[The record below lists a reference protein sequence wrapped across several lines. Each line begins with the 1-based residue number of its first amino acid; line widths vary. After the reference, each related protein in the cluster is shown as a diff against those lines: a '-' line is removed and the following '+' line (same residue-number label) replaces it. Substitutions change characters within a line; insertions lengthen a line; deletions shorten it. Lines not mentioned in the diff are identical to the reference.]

1 MTLFDLIL
9 LLQVVLSGG
18 VTPSGGVSIG
28 AVAVDVTATACA
40 TTAQAAW
47 DGFGMPFD
55 PYEVAATDTQSA
67 DGCAQSSHLYPTVS
81 LP

>member
-18 VTPSGGVSIG
+18 ATPQGGASFDLT
-28 AVAVDVTATACA
+28 VDIAATACG

-55 PYEVAATDTQSA
+55 PYEVAASDTQSA
-67 DGCAQSSHLYPTVS
+67 DGCAQSSQLYPTVS